1 MRTIYSPIPIP
12 TPSPDVE
19 MAVDTPEFEE
29 VTFTLVTN
37 QKHKSKDKA
46 SSSGTPPKSRSKT
59 SLVSRAPPLPKAM
72 TTCLATTASKTVQSQ
87 IALPSVSLVS
97 KPKPKIKSFAQAVKA
112 NISQQTLRFAL
123 ASSHEDFM
131 CLVQLKEMFPNLPQA
146 IIISMHQASLGGANA
161 SQESSSCSGVSQ
173 TLKMMTQGPARHQV
187 LVPLDSATAELIVAN
202 ATSAVLSCNKSLV
215 EFVYKTWNGMSI
227 STNSVVSAAEL
238 EVIKQWLKKTAR
250 LGESTE
256 VEPRLPQSKSF
267 LKILGVPYWDS
278 KSSLPITPAQVEAA
292 LSSSPLFEG
301 IILASI
307 LCIMKVLPSS
317 DISVIWIDI
326 WNSQKGSKSKTLIN
340 CLFNFGQYTATV

>member
-1 MRTIYSPIPIP
+1 
-12 TPSPDVE
+12 
-19 MAVDTPEFEE
+19 
-29 VTFTLVTN
+29 
-37 QKHKSKDKA
+37 
-46 SSSGTPPKSRSKT
+46 
-59 SLVSRAPPLPKAM
+59 
-72 TTCLATTASKTVQSQ
+72 
-87 IALPSVSLVS
+87 
-97 KPKPKIKSFAQAVKA
+97 
-112 NISQQTLRFAL
+112 
-123 ASSHEDFM
+123 M

-238 EVIKQWLKKTAR
+238 EVIKQWLKKTAG

-267 LKILGVPYWDS
+267 LKVLGVLFFFLNHQFVTWCS
-278 KSSLPITPAQVEAA
+278 IAACGRLSTTSSLQFWPQENKTPLIGREIQLE
-292 LSSSPLFEG
+292 
-301 IILASI
+301 SI
-307 LCIMKVLPSS
+307 EIKE
-317 DISVIWIDI
+317 
-326 WNSQKGSKSKTLIN
+326 KSK
-340 CLFNFGQYTATV
+340 